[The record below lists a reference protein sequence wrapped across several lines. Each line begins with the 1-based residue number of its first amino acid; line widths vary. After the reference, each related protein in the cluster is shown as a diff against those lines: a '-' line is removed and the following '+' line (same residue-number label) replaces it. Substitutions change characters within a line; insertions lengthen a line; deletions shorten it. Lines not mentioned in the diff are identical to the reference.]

1 MIKSYR
7 SKPLRA
13 FVEKGEARKL
23 PVKQIERL
31 TQIMTALQ
39 VAKRP
44 SDMDVPGWRF
54 HSLAPGMK
62 GRYSVWVSGN
72 YRVTFAF
79 NGVDAV
85 DVDLEDYH

>member
-7 SKPLRA
+7 SKALKA
-13 FVEKGEARKL
+13 FVEKGETRKVPVQQIARL
-23 PVKQIERL
+23 SQIVA
-31 TQIMTALQ
+31 ALA

-44 SDMDVPGWRF
+44 LDMDVPGWRF

-79 NGVDAV
+79 DGVDAV

>member
-7 SKPLRA
+7 NKGLRA
-13 FVEKGEARKL
+13 FAEKGETRKL
-23 PVKQIERL
+23 AVQQPDKIRRIL
-31 TQIMTALQ
+31 ALLN
-39 VAKRP
+39 AATRP
-44 SDMDVPGWRF
+44 GEMDVPGLKY
-54 HSLAPGMK
+54 HSLAPGQK

-79 NGVDAV
+79 EGPDAV